1 MTDMTKRDYYQVL
14 DLSRSCDAEDIK
26 KAYRKKALQ
35 HHPDRNPG
43 NKEAEEK
50 FKEAAEAYSVLCD
63 PQKRSIYDRYGHD
76 GLRGEGFAGFEGF
89 DSTIFG
95 DFQDI
100 LGSFFGFTFGDFF
113 GTTRRSARRAAQAGR
128 DLALEM
134 EVTLEDVFRGA
145 EREVTLNRA
154 ESCPACQGTRLRP
167 GTKKTTCPAC
177 RGQGHIRHQQGF
189 FTVSQTCPQCRGEG
203 EIVSSPCA
211 ECRGTGRV
219 KKKET
224 LTIRLPA
231 GIDDGA
237 RLRLV
242 GEGEA
247 GEPGAPR
254 GDLYVVV
261 HVKKHDVFERQ
272 NADLYCQV
280 SISFSQAA
288 LGAVLEFFTLN
299 GSEQLK
305 IPTGAQSGEMIKLKG
320 KGLKEIHSQGA
331 GDLYVRLQVRTP
343 DKLTREEKDLLRQ
356 LSKLQNEPQSE
367 VVKAHLDK
375 LGDIV
380 H

>member
-1 MTDMTKRDYYQVL
+1 
-14 DLSRSCDAEDIK
+14 
-26 KAYRKKALQ
+26 
-35 HHPDRNPG
+35 
-43 NKEAEEK
+43 
-50 FKEAAEAYSVLCD
+50 
-63 PQKRSIYDRYGHD
+63 
-76 GLRGEGFAGFEGF
+76 
-89 DSTIFG
+89 
-95 DFQDI
+95 
-100 LGSFFGFTFGDFF
+100 
-113 GTTRRSARRAAQAGR
+113 
-128 DLALEM
+128 
-134 EVTLEDVFRGA
+134 
-145 EREVTLNRA
+145 
-154 ESCPACQGTRLRP
+154 
-167 GTKKTTCPAC
+167 
-177 RGQGHIRHQQGF
+177 
-189 FTVSQTCPQCRGEG
+189 
-203 EIVSSPCA
+203 
-211 ECRGTGRV
+211 V

-305 IPTGAQSGEMIKLKG
+305 VPSGAQSGEMIKLKG
-320 KGLKEIHSQGA
+320 KGLKEIHSPGA

-367 VVKAHLDK
+367 LVKAHLDK